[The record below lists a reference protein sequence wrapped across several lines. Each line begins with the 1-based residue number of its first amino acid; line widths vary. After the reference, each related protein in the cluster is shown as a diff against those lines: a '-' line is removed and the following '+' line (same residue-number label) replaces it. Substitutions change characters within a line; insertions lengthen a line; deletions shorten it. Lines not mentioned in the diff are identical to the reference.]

1 MRRVKRRHV
10 IVHDAAWHDA
20 QMALGYVSNIGRRCP
35 DWHALSAQAA
45 ERIGDDEDMSNSPTD
60 VFSFIQM
67 KGKDECWPWTGP
79 YGGRASDRRPY
90 FQAAGRR
97 RIAYRWVYELV
108 HGELAEEALILHS
121 CDRGGYP
128 TGCCNPA
135 HLRVGTHDE
144 NMADMTSRE
153 RHGLPKTVVRAIRR
167 LIEQGETQQDIATRY
182 GLSREAVSAIAT
194 ERTYKH
200 LE

>member
-1 MRRVKRRHV
+1 MRRVKRVKLPVR
-10 IVHDAAWHDA
+10 DKAWHDA
-20 QMALGYVSNIGRRCP
+20 EMAKGYVSDLGYLRP
-35 DWHALSAQAA
+35 WYELADQAA
-45 ERIGDDEDMSNSPTD
+45 ERIGDDDMSNSPTD
-60 VFSFIQM
+60 VFSYVAM
-67 KGKDECWPWTGP
+67 KGKNECWSWTGTW
-79 YGGRASDRRPY
+79 GGRATDRRPY
-90 FQAAGRR
+90 FQAAGKR

-108 HGELAEEALILHS
+108 HGPLPDDLLILHS
-121 CDRGGYP
+121 CDQGGYP
-128 TGCCNPA
+128 VGCCNPN
-135 HLRVGTHDE
+135 HMRTGTHDE

-200 LE
+200 LADE

>member
-1 MRRVKRRHV
+1 
-10 IVHDAAWHDA
+10 
-20 QMALGYVSNIGRRCP
+20 MALGYVSNTGVRYP
-35 DWHALSAQAA
+35 DWVWLSKQAA
-45 ERIGDDEDMSNSPTD
+45 NRIGDDEDMSNSPTD

-121 CDRGGYP
+121 CDRGGHP
-128 TGCCNPA
+128 IGCCNPA

-194 ERTYKH
+194 KRTYKH
-200 LE
+200 LADE